1 MHGRCAGLVLNLILP
16 ADAVRCLQCRLGGAK
31 TGVEEDV
38 GPGDVMVIPAGVAHE
53 RYSAPCTDIK

>member
-1 MHGRCAGLVLNLILP
+1 MHGMLDTP
-16 ADAVRCLQCRLGGAK
+16 LQQPESVGYRPTVIIISLQHRLGGSK

-53 RYSAPCTDIK
+53 RYAAAA